1 MNLYEAIEGRKK
13 YLPEKKAKFWIYQT
27 LKALE
32 FMHKNGIFHRD
43 IKPENILLLKNKVKL
58 ADLGSCKGIYSRP
71 PFTEYISTRW
81 YRSPECLLTDG
92 YYNYKMDI
100 WGLGCVFYEILTLE
114 PLFPGDDEID
124 QVNKINYILGSPP
137 PELFEKFVKNS
148 AHRNEFNFE
157 YQKGI
162 GINRYLTHVSPNIVD
177 LINKMLIYDPDL
189 RPTARDCLNHECFK
203 EFIEQDL
210 KRAKQSQMN
219 FNQDSIL
226 MKSFNDSISIKN
238 EDSIQ
243 IINLNNNVNY
253 NNSKTLKTK
262 KEEENNKLEESIG
275 SDITRPE
282 SKILNRYKELPSSK
296 EKEFLQYYN
305 NNDDK
310 IQAKEFKYIKFIG
323 KKPLNEK
330 EIENLLNERNTAL
343 KNIIDYNCKI
353 DKGRYKPELDKE
365 KCIINRDQEY
375 YLKPNFNTNQNDN
388 FFKTRHYFKLFL
400 KGITKVIMRK
410 RAEQRIKKKNHYF
423 LKVYSMI
430 IPIIINHHQYLI

>member
-219 FNQDSIL
+219 FYQDSIL

-262 KEEENNKLEESIG
+262 KEASNSNMSLKNGNNKYNYKNILLPALKLNNISEDSKGEDSFNNSLISKKNQDSYLRLPKIAQKNNLFGEAINFMNSNEFKKLKHNISNHSIDKVISSAFTQYEKKQKINIKKRINEVKKNYVSPYSKKIIENNL
-275 SDITRPE
+275 
-282 SKILNRYKELPSSK
+282 
-296 EKEFLQYYN
+296 
-305 NNDDK
+305 
-310 IQAKEFKYIKFIG
+310 YI
-323 KKPLNEK
+323 
-330 EIENLLNERNTAL
+330 
-343 KNIIDYNCKI
+343 
-353 DKGRYKPELDKE
+353 
-365 KCIINRDQEY
+365 
-375 YLKPNFNTNQNDN
+375 
-388 FFKTRHYFKLFL
+388 
-400 KGITKVIMRK
+400 
-410 RAEQRIKKKNHYF
+410 
-423 LKVYSMI
+423 
-430 IPIIINHHQYLI
+430 

>member
-219 FNQDSIL
+219 FYQDSIL

-262 KEEENNKLEESIG
+262 KEASNSNMNLKNGNNKYNYKNILLPALKLNNISEDSKGEDSFNNSLISKKNQDSYLRLPKIAQKNNLFGEAINFMNSNEFKKLKHNISNHSIDKVISSGFTQYEKKQKINIKKRINEVKKNYVSPYSKKIIENNL
-275 SDITRPE
+275 
-282 SKILNRYKELPSSK
+282 
-296 EKEFLQYYN
+296 
-305 NNDDK
+305 
-310 IQAKEFKYIKFIG
+310 YI
-323 KKPLNEK
+323 
-330 EIENLLNERNTAL
+330 
-343 KNIIDYNCKI
+343 
-353 DKGRYKPELDKE
+353 
-365 KCIINRDQEY
+365 
-375 YLKPNFNTNQNDN
+375 
-388 FFKTRHYFKLFL
+388 
-400 KGITKVIMRK
+400 
-410 RAEQRIKKKNHYF
+410 
-423 LKVYSMI
+423 
-430 IPIIINHHQYLI
+430 

>member
-219 FNQDSIL
+219 FYQDSIL

-262 KEEENNKLEESIG
+262 KEASNSNMSLKNGNNKYNYKNILLPALKLNNISEDSKGEDSFNNSLISKKNQDSYLRLPKIAQKNNLFGEAINFLNSNEFKKLKHNISNHSIDKVISSGFTQYEKKQKINIKKRINEVKKNYVSPYSKKIIENNL
-275 SDITRPE
+275 
-282 SKILNRYKELPSSK
+282 
-296 EKEFLQYYN
+296 
-305 NNDDK
+305 
-310 IQAKEFKYIKFIG
+310 YI
-323 KKPLNEK
+323 
-330 EIENLLNERNTAL
+330 
-343 KNIIDYNCKI
+343 
-353 DKGRYKPELDKE
+353 
-365 KCIINRDQEY
+365 
-375 YLKPNFNTNQNDN
+375 
-388 FFKTRHYFKLFL
+388 
-400 KGITKVIMRK
+400 
-410 RAEQRIKKKNHYF
+410 
-423 LKVYSMI
+423 
-430 IPIIINHHQYLI
+430 

>member
-219 FNQDSIL
+219 FYQDSIL

-262 KEEENNKLEESIG
+262 KEASNSNMSLKNGNNKYNYKNILLPALKLNNISEDSKGEDSFNNSLISKKNQDSYLRLPKIAQKNNLFGEAINFMNSNEFKKLKHNISNHSIDKVISSGFTQYEKKQKINIKKRINEVKKNYVSPYSKKTIENNL
-275 SDITRPE
+275 
-282 SKILNRYKELPSSK
+282 
-296 EKEFLQYYN
+296 
-305 NNDDK
+305 
-310 IQAKEFKYIKFIG
+310 
-323 KKPLNEK
+323 
-330 EIENLLNERNTAL
+330 
-343 KNIIDYNCKI
+343 
-353 DKGRYKPELDKE
+353 
-365 KCIINRDQEY
+365 
-375 YLKPNFNTNQNDN
+375 
-388 FFKTRHYFKLFL
+388 
-400 KGITKVIMRK
+400 VI
-410 RAEQRIKKKNHYF
+410 
-423 LKVYSMI
+423 
-430 IPIIINHHQYLI
+430 

>member
-219 FNQDSIL
+219 FYQDSIL

-262 KEEENNKLEESIG
+262 KEASNSNMSLKNGNNKYNYKNILLPALKLNNISE
-275 SDITRPE
+275 D
-282 SKILNRYKELPSSK
+282 SKGEDSFNNSLISKKNQDSYLRLPK
-296 EKEFLQYYN
+296 IAQKN
-305 NNDDK
+305 NLFGEAINFMNSN
-310 IQAKEFKYIKFIG
+310 EFKK
-323 KKPLNEK
+323 
-330 EIENLLNERNTAL
+330 L
-343 KNIIDYNCKI
+343 KHNISNHSI
-353 DKGRYKPELDKE
+353 DKVISSGFTQYE
-365 KCIINRDQEY
+365 KKQKIN
-375 YLKPNFNTNQNDN
+375 
-388 FFKTRHYFKLFL
+388 
-400 KGITKVIMRK
+400 
-410 RAEQRIKKKNHYF
+410 IKKKINEVKKNY
-423 LKVYSMI
+423 VSPYSKKI
-430 IPIIINHHQYLI
+430 IENNLII

>member
-219 FNQDSIL
+219 FYQDSIL

-243 IINLNNNVNY
+243 IINLNNNANY

-262 KEEENNKLEESIG
+262 KEASNSNMSLKNGNNKYNYKNILLPALKLNNISEDSKGEDSFNNSLISKKNQDSYLRLPKIAQKNNLFGEAINFMNSNEFKKLKHNISNHSIDKVISSGFTQYEKKQKINIKKRINEVKKNYVSPYSKKIIENNL
-275 SDITRPE
+275 
-282 SKILNRYKELPSSK
+282 
-296 EKEFLQYYN
+296 
-305 NNDDK
+305 
-310 IQAKEFKYIKFIG
+310 YI
-323 KKPLNEK
+323 
-330 EIENLLNERNTAL
+330 
-343 KNIIDYNCKI
+343 
-353 DKGRYKPELDKE
+353 
-365 KCIINRDQEY
+365 
-375 YLKPNFNTNQNDN
+375 
-388 FFKTRHYFKLFL
+388 
-400 KGITKVIMRK
+400 
-410 RAEQRIKKKNHYF
+410 
-423 LKVYSMI
+423 
-430 IPIIINHHQYLI
+430 

>member
-219 FNQDSIL
+219 FYQDSIL

-243 IINLNNNVNY
+243 IINLNNNVNVNY

-262 KEEENNKLEESIG
+262 KEASNSNMSLKNGNNKYNYKNILLPALKLNNISEDSKGEDSFNNSLISKKNQDSYLRLPKIAQKNNLFGEAINFLNSNEFKKLKHNISNHSIDKVISSGFTQYEKKQKINIKKRINEVKKNYVSPYSKKIIENNL
-275 SDITRPE
+275 
-282 SKILNRYKELPSSK
+282 
-296 EKEFLQYYN
+296 
-305 NNDDK
+305 
-310 IQAKEFKYIKFIG
+310 YI
-323 KKPLNEK
+323 
-330 EIENLLNERNTAL
+330 
-343 KNIIDYNCKI
+343 
-353 DKGRYKPELDKE
+353 
-365 KCIINRDQEY
+365 
-375 YLKPNFNTNQNDN
+375 
-388 FFKTRHYFKLFL
+388 
-400 KGITKVIMRK
+400 
-410 RAEQRIKKKNHYF
+410 
-423 LKVYSMI
+423 
-430 IPIIINHHQYLI
+430 

>member
-189 RPTARDCLNHECFK
+189 SPTARDCLKHESFK

-219 FNQDSIL
+219 FYQDSIL

-262 KEEENNKLEESIG
+262 KEASNSNMSLKNGNNKYNYKNILLPALKLNNISEDSKGEDSFNNSLISKKNQDSYLRLPKIAQKNNLFGEAINFLNSNEFKKLKHNISNHSIDKVISSGFTQYEKKQKINIKKRINEVKKNYVSPYSKKIIENNL
-275 SDITRPE
+275 
-282 SKILNRYKELPSSK
+282 
-296 EKEFLQYYN
+296 
-305 NNDDK
+305 
-310 IQAKEFKYIKFIG
+310 
-323 KKPLNEK
+323 
-330 EIENLLNERNTAL
+330 
-343 KNIIDYNCKI
+343 II
-353 DKGRYKPELDKE
+353 
-365 KCIINRDQEY
+365 
-375 YLKPNFNTNQNDN
+375 
-388 FFKTRHYFKLFL
+388 
-400 KGITKVIMRK
+400 
-410 RAEQRIKKKNHYF
+410 
-423 LKVYSMI
+423 
-430 IPIIINHHQYLI
+430 